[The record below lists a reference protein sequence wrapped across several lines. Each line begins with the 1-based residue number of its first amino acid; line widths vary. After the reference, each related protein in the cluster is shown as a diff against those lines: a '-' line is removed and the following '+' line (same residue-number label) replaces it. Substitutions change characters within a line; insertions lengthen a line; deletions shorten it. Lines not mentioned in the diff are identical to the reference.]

1 MDANFLAALTRIAIN
16 RNVYEPTVSEV
27 KDRYYHKF
35 RAAVRRMGRA
45 HPLRPGSSA
54 AHALQFE

>member
-27 KDRYYHKF
+27 KDR
-35 RAAVRRMGRA
+35 
-45 HPLRPGSSA
+45 
-54 AHALQFE
+54 